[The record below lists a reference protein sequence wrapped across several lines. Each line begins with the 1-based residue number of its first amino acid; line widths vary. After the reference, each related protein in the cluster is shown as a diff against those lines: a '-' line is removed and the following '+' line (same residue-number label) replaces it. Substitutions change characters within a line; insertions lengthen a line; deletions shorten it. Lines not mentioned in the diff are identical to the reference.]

1 MQEKTIQEVMTP
13 HPHTVKGR
21 TILTS
26 VVKLFEK
33 HGFHH
38 VLVVDDD
45 GHLTGVI
52 SSTDVDRTKSGASLF
67 QNPNKEAYDDAL
79 LSTMMA
85 SDIMTSDVQVLQASD
100 AITKAYLLFKEN
112 RFHAIPVI
120 RDEGLVGIVTPLD
133 LLDHFFA

>member
-1 MQEKTIQEVMTP
+1 M
-13 HPHTVKGR
+13 
-21 TILTS
+21 
-26 VVKLFEK
+26 
-33 HGFHH
+33 H
-38 VLVVDDD
+38 V
-45 GHLTGVI
+45 GM
-52 SSTDVDRTKSGASLF
+52 ASIF
-67 QNPNKEAYDDAL
+67 QNPNKEAYDDAI
-79 LSTMMA
+79 LSTMMS